1 MKLKRDN
8 QQNDIIL
15 ITYTF
20 SIEIGSDIANHLFSK
35 KYRVFLFKRTWDSMI
50 TLRKVNWWSKLMKRF
65 RDMLS
70 FVLSV
75 MTSRIV
81 LEVFI
86 IRASNKNWVLY
97 IWDCEYQLLRYLRLH
112 YSIFPAFFWVLGH
125 LTQSQV
131 SIFEFSFQYLFF
143 QSY

>member
-8 QQNDIIL
+8 QQNDIIP

-20 SIEIGSDIANHLFSK
+20 SIEIGSDIANHLFSE
-35 KYRVFLFKRTWDSMI
+35 KYRVFLFKRTGDSVI
-50 TLRKVNWWSKLMKRF
+50 TLRKVNYILMKRF

-75 MTSRIV
+75 MISRIV

-97 IWDCEYQLLRYLRLH
+97 IWDCEYQFIRYLRLH
-112 YSIFPAFFWVLGH
+112 YSIFPAFF
-125 LTQSQV
+125 
-131 SIFEFSFQYLFF
+131 
-143 QSY
+143 